1 MVVAIH
7 SKYSQGIWVA
17 LFNIESV
24 DVYLTIKYNLKIR
37 VEGVVL

>member
-7 SKYSQGIWVA
+7 SKYSQGVWIV